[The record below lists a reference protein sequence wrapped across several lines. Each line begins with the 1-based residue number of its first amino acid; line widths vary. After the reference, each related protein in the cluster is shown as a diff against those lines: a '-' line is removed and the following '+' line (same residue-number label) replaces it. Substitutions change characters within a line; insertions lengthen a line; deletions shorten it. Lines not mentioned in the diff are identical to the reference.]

1 VSLRLITE
9 ERQTMSNIT
18 QTDLFKKV
26 RENIGNTVAIAWCGC
41 HKIYM
46 AMDQQQADWFYDNYK
61 IVYQEK
67 PELMLERLGRWY
79 ENSCNLRF
87 IEAVYSTEDD
97 HAEFINMIRQFEDQP
112 TD

>member
-1 VSLRLITE
+1 MITK

-18 QTDLFKKV
+18 QTNLFKKV
-26 RENIGNTVAIAWCGC
+26 RENIDKAVVIAWCGC

-46 AMDQQQADWFYDNYK
+46 AMDQQQADWFHDNYE
-61 IVYQEK
+61 IVYQDK
-67 PELMLERLGRWY
+67 PESMLDQLGRWY
-79 ENSCNLRF
+79 EDSCGLRF

-97 HAEFINMIRQFEDQP
+97 HAEFIDMIRQFEDQP